1 MSRKSVLSRHAN
13 SLVEPELPLRA
24 YFLSVG
30 GALLLLLLAV
40 DWVLPAPLPSR
51 LTDSHSALPPIR
63 IHSDLKGP
71 EAVVIDTT
79 GFGLRPTTAAHD
91 IADAASQPP
100 ESGVADATMRASRRQ
115 AASTDQRVRESLA
128 QLRPTAPHQASESA
142 GPRDDALREP
152 KINQASLLKR
162 RRPAG
167 MRLTNQPW

>member
-30 GALLLLLLAV
+30 GALLLLLLAA
-40 DWVLPAPLPSR
+40 DWVPPAPLPSR

-91 IADAASQPP
+91 IDDAASQPP
-100 ESGVADATMRASRRQ
+100 KAESPTPQCVPAGDRRRQ
-115 AASTDQRVRESLA
+115 LINAFVKAWRSCGPPLHTRQAKAPGRVTTHYES
-128 QLRPTAPHQASESA
+128 
-142 GPRDDALREP
+142 P
-152 KINQASLLKR
+152 KSIKHHS
-162 RRPAG
+162 
-167 MRLTNQPW
+167 